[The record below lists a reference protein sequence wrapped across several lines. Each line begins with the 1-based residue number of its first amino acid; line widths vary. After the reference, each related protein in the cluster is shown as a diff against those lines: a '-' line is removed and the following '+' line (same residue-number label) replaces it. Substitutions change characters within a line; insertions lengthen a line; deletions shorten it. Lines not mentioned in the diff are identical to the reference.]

1 MNWLL
6 TFNAVNIAWIFFR
19 AASFNDALNILIAM
33 FDVTNISGGAIALK
47 HITGFLGIIVL
58 VLIGIDTVKFEK
70 EFVPNYLWLII
81 LVLMFIYP
89 VLKLGQVT
97 QFLYFQF

>member
-1 MNWLL
+1 ML

-47 HITGFLGIIVL
+47 HITGLLGIIVL